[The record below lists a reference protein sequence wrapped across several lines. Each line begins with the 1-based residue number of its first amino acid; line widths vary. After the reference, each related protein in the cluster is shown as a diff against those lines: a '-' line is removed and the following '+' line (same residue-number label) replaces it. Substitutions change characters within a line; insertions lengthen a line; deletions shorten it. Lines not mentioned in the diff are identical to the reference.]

1 MKGQTIL
8 LFLVIL
14 SSILSCTSKI
24 DTDEIIIKD
33 IFPQI
38 VDSLSIK
45 YIIFPPPPP
54 PPNDSILDYPEL
66 EKWKK
71 RIKSIEA
78 QEELVLIIVDTL
90 ETFDIKDL
98 NKKNFQKSQLISDLT
113 KSLTFNH
120 QPKQID
126 LKELNQFQGFNFL
139 YFSEL
144 EKEQST
150 LFKLENKKYG
160 GILKFSRVYLNKK
173 KDLGIL
179 KISYFISSGNGE
191 SYIVTIEKK
200 NNQWKILNFYLDW
213 VS

>member
-66 EKWKK
+66 EKWKN
-71 RIKSIEA
+71 RIKSIES

-120 QPKQID
+120 QQKQID